1 MIVREDID
9 TGDGPTTV
17 HDLAA
22 LDAAMVGR
30 WMDLRQSGAPCL
42 YARGP
47 GDVVQCATLD
57 DLARVTRNERRRV
70 GARWPEDG

>member
-1 MIVREDID
+1 MIRGEDID
-9 TGDGPTTV
+9 TGDGPTTLR
-17 HDLAA
+17 DLDA

-30 WMDLRQSGAPCL
+30 WMDLRLNGAPCL

-47 GDVVQCATLD
+47 GDVVHCATLH